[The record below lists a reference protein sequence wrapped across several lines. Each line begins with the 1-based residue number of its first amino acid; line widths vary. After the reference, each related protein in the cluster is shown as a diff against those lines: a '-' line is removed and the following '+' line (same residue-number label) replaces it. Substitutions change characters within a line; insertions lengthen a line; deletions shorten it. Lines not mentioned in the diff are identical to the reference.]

1 MSSEQVYSE
10 IEDGNVIGQD
20 KVSVVLV
27 GEVENVCTIISRS
40 GAAGTSEPSQ
50 LFVYDKRASS
60 SGQRPRS
67 NWKKEASSSSY

>member
-1 MSSEQVYSE
+1 MPSEQVYSE
-10 IEDGNVIGQD
+10 IEDGNVIGKN

-27 GEVENVCTIISRS
+27 GEVENICTIVSGS
-40 GAAGTSEPSQ
+40 GATGTSEPSQ

-60 SGQRPRS
+60 SAQRPRS